1 MKSELNV
8 IDTIRRN
15 VAVEI
20 PSIEVDRAIE
30 RITKQYIRSIR
41 LPGFRPGKAPAKLIQ
56 QRMLDSILRE
66 VAEELVPSAVEEVL
80 KEHAVIPIDRPNISD
95 LDIAKGQSLKFVAN
109 FEVLPAINL
118 GEYQGLNLRRTPI
131 EVTDDHVTEA
141 LQELRERS
149 AKLETV
155 DDRSSAAG
163 DILTVDLTRKPV
175 TSEPLDIKEK
185 TDSEQTDTHSDIQ
198 IEIGNAGNP
207 EGLDEQLIDKDSGSA
222 INFILDQKD
231 KTPSEPD
238 GHKTSDQSVATINKI
253 DYAVTIKKIQ
263 RKILPVLDDD
273 FARSV
278 GSIDSL
284 DSLRDQVRE
293 NLCVQAEQEINRTTR
308 DELLKQLAAQLNIV
322 VPEALIKRE
331 VDRRTEHFANRLV
344 SQQIDPKKANIN
356 WDEFRVNQRE
366 AATDTVKSS
375 LALDEIAKIENI
387 DTSEEDLN
395 KEIERL
401 AVLNNRTVSAMR
413 AIIEKEGDP
422 EVLSIGLRREKAID
436 FVLKHA
442 TIVEA

>member
-149 AKLETV
+149 AKL
-155 DDRSSAAG
+155 
-163 DILTVDLTRKPV
+163 
-175 TSEPLDIKEK
+175 
-185 TDSEQTDTHSDIQ
+185 
-198 IEIGNAGNP
+198 
-207 EGLDEQLIDKDSGSA
+207 
-222 INFILDQKD
+222 
-231 KTPSEPD
+231 
-238 GHKTSDQSVATINKI
+238 
-253 DYAVTIKKIQ
+253 
-263 RKILPVLDDD
+263 
-273 FARSV
+273 
-278 GSIDSL
+278 
-284 DSLRDQVRE
+284 
-293 NLCVQAEQEINRTTR
+293 
-308 DELLKQLAAQLNIV
+308 
-322 VPEALIKRE
+322 
-331 VDRRTEHFANRLV
+331 
-344 SQQIDPKKANIN
+344 
-356 WDEFRVNQRE
+356 
-366 AATDTVKSS
+366 
-375 LALDEIAKIENI
+375 
-387 DTSEEDLN
+387 
-395 KEIERL
+395 
-401 AVLNNRTVSAMR
+401 
-413 AIIEKEGDP
+413 
-422 EVLSIGLRREKAID
+422 
-436 FVLKHA
+436 
-442 TIVEA
+442 